1 LTRKLEIGDDFA
13 YRVNDSDQPVIQFS
27 TPILQQ
33 YPVFGTG
40 YTSITERDL
49 EDIDD
54 IACGL
59 GQHKLYGYCSGHGI
73 LNRETFDPN
82 KDIWTGYYNY

>member
-1 LTRKLEIGDDFA
+1 MTHKLEIGDSFA
-13 YRVNDSDQPVIQFS
+13 YRFNNPDQPVIQFS

-40 YTSITERDL
+40 YSSITERDV

-59 GQHKLYGYCSGHGI
+59 GQHKLYGYCPGNGI
-73 LNRETFDPN
+73 LNRENFDPN
-82 KDIWTGYYNY
+82 KDIWAAYHSY